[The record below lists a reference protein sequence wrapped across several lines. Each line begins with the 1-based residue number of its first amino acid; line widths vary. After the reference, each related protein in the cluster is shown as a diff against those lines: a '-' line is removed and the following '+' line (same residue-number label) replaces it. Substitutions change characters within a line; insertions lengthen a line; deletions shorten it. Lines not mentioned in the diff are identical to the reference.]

1 MTEEIEENVVL
12 TVQEA
17 ANFLRVDAKTIYKL
31 VKTGEVRA
39 AKIGRI
45 IRIHKNALIDYLKG
59 DTNE

>member
-1 MTEEIEENVVL
+1 MTEENDVL

>member
-1 MTEEIEENVVL
+1 MSEENDVL